1 MTRINWDIYALKL
14 AKVASLRSEDPYVQV
29 GACIL
34 RQDNSVAS
42 LGYNGAPKGVEINW
56 DDRDE
61 RRQRVVHAEAN
72 ALRYIQPNEA
82 YLLAC
87 TLLPCNDCLR
97 NIASY
102 GIKNVIY
109 EEEYERDASSL
120 DIAKELGIIIN
131 KYEC

>member
-34 RQDNSVAS
+34 
-42 LGYNGAPKGVEINW
+42 
-56 DDRDE
+56 
-61 RRQRVVHAEAN
+61 RQRVVHAEAN